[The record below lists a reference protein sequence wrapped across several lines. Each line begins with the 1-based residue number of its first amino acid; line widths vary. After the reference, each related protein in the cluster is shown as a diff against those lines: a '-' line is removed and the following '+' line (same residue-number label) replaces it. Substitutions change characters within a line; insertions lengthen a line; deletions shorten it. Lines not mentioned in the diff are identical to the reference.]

1 MTTEEQMRAEFE
13 DSILPTD
20 KRRRPYDNIKFTRYD
35 ATGVYKDY
43 VIEERWQ
50 SWQACQRMNDER
62 NKLQEKP
69 E

>member
-1 MTTEEQMRAEFE
+1 MMTTEEQMRAEFE
-13 DSILPTD
+13 ANWNKQTVPHPDTYFE
-20 KRRRPYDNIKFTRYD
+20 YDCSHKQCAY
-35 ATGVYKDY
+35 
-43 VIEERWQ
+43 E